1 MLKTINITLS
11 ILVIILLLIFYT
23 LNFKQDSLVTTRWYC
38 DQSKN
43 SFISKAYSEYSNI
56 TEHMILTFSSEDS
69 FMIHEYITVEKNEG
83 EISPVE
89 VFYEGKYNKK
99 DNEITLNFDRVR
111 LLKSVQDN
119 NINKSYEDYQGYSI
133 SYAYKYL
140 GNKMYFYSMNKNDV
154 FDMVCYKN

>member
-1 MLKTINITLS
+1 M
-11 ILVIILLLIFYT
+11 
-23 LNFKQDSLVTTRWYC
+23 TTRWYC

-43 SFISKAYSEYSNI
+43 SFISKAYSEYSNL
-56 TEHMILTFSSEDS
+56 TEHMIFTFSSEDS
-69 FMIHEYITVEKNEG
+69 FMIHEYITVEKKEG

-111 LLKSVQDN
+111 LLKQVQDN

>member
-1 MLKTINITLS
+1 MLKVINITL
-11 ILVIILLLIFYT
+11 LIIIIMLLLGFSV
-23 LNFKQDSLVTTRWYC
+23 LNFKKDSLVTTRWYC

-56 TEHMILTFSSEDS
+56 TEYMIFTFSSEDS
-69 FMIHEYITVEKNEG
+69 FMIHEYITVEKSKG
-83 EISPVE
+83 VISPVE

-111 LLKSVQDN
+111 LVKKVQDS
-119 NINKSYEDYQGYSI
+119 NINKSYQDYQGYSI
-133 SYAYKYL
+133 SYAYKKL